1 LTDREIGRL
10 TLRQYYLLLERQ
22 LFAIQRED
30 ARFFLLLQALV
41 TKKLNPS
48 EIFPSLGRLRQPNT
62 DNSQLY
68 QIFAMLS
75 GASRESS

>member
-1 LTDREIGRL
+1 
-10 TLRQYYLLLERQ
+10 LLLERQ

-41 TKKLNPS
+41 AKKLNPG
-48 EIFPSLGRLRQPNT
+48 EIFPSLGRLRQPNAA
-62 DNSQLY
+62 DDSQFY
-68 QIFAMLS
+68 QLLAMLS